1 MQDGDSRNQGVEIMY
16 DKFDKSK
23 KKDNYKLLDIKQTD
37 RFRIVL
43 FQVDLPEDERKL
55 LNQRLARKAFLPNN
69 I

>member
-1 MQDGDSRNQGVEIMY
+1 MQDCELRNQGVEVMY

-55 LNQRLARKAFLPNN
+55 LNQRLARKAFLPQ
-69 I
+69 

>member
-1 MQDGDSRNQGVEIMY
+1 MQDGDLRHQGVEVMY

-55 LNQRLARKAFLPNN
+55 LNQRLARKAFLPQ
-69 I
+69 

>member
-1 MQDGDSRNQGVEIMY
+1 MQESDLRNQGVEVMY

-55 LNQRLARKAFLPNN
+55 LNQRLARKAFLPQ
-69 I
+69 

>member
-1 MQDGDSRNQGVEIMY
+1 MQDCDLRNQGVEVMY

-23 KKDNYKLLDIKQTD
+23 KKDDYKLLDIKQTD

-55 LNQRLARKAFLPNN
+55 LNQRLARKAFLPQ
-69 I
+69 

>member
-1 MQDGDSRNQGVEIMY
+1 MQESDLRNQGVEVMY

-37 RFRIVL
+37 TFRIVL

-55 LNQRLARKAFLPNN
+55 LNQRLARKAFLPQ
-69 I
+69 

>member
-1 MQDGDSRNQGVEIMY
+1 MKDCDLRNQGVEVMY

-55 LNQRLARKAFLPNN
+55 LNQRLARKAFLPQ
-69 I
+69 

>member
-1 MQDGDSRNQGVEIMY
+1 MQESDLRNQGVEVMY
-16 DKFDKSK
+16 DKFDKSQ

-55 LNQRLARKAFLPNN
+55 LNQRLARKAFLPQ
-69 I
+69 

>member
-1 MQDGDSRNQGVEIMY
+1 MQDCDLRNQGVEVMY

-23 KKDNYKLLDIKQTD
+23 KKDDYKLLDIKQTD

-55 LNQRLARKAFLPNN
+55 LNQRLARKAFLS
-69 I
+69 

>member
-1 MQDGDSRNQGVEIMY
+1 MQDCDLRNQGVEVMY

-55 LNQRLARKAFLPNN
+55 LNQRLARKAFLS
-69 I
+69 

>member
-16 DKFDKSK
+16 YKFDKSK

-55 LNQRLARKAFLPNN
+55 LNQRLARKAFLS
-69 I
+69 

>member
-1 MQDGDSRNQGVEIMY
+1 MQDCELRNQGVEVMY
-16 DKFDKSK
+16 DKFDKSE

-55 LNQRLARKAFLPNN
+55 LNQRLARKAFLPQ
-69 I
+69 

>member
-1 MQDGDSRNQGVEIMY
+1 MQDSDSRNQGVEIMY

-55 LNQRLARKAFLPNN
+55 LNQRLARKAFLS
-69 I
+69 

>member
-1 MQDGDSRNQGVEIMY
+1 MQDVNLRSQGIEVMY

-43 FQVDLPEDERKL
+43 FQVDLPEDERRL
-55 LNQRLARKAFLPNN
+55 LNQRLARKAFLAQ
-69 I
+69 

>member
-1 MQDGDSRNQGVEIMY
+1 MQESDLRNQGVEVMY

-55 LNQRLARKAFLPNN
+55 LNQRLARKAFLS
-69 I
+69 

>member
-1 MQDGDSRNQGVEIMY
+1 MQDGDLRNQGVEVMY

-43 FQVDLPEDERKL
+43 FQVYLPEDERKL
-55 LNQRLARKAFLPNN
+55 LNQRLARKAFLPQ
-69 I
+69 

>member
-1 MQDGDSRNQGVEIMY
+1 MQDGDLRNQGVEVMY
-16 DKFDKSK
+16 DIFDKSK

-55 LNQRLARKAFLPNN
+55 LNQRLARKAFLPQ
-69 I
+69 

>member
-1 MQDGDSRNQGVEIMY
+1 MQDCDLRNQGVEVMY

-55 LNQRLARKAFLPNN
+55 LNQRLARKAFLPQ
-69 I
+69 

>member
-37 RFRIVL
+37 RFFFRWICL
-43 FQVDLPEDERKL
+43 RTKG
-55 LNQRLARKAFLPNN
+55 NY
-69 I
+69 